1 MSQSAELKQGV
12 KPTRFKPA
20 TFRFHVGSVAV
31 SLVIAAISLFVPRPP
46 RKGAFPEN
54 SRPETPVDDLLGVD
68 LAGAGLFLPGDVG
81 LVRIVGVVV
90 VLCNVAKCFGSS
102 RFNLKGLRFVVV
114 VVNRFTERSQLRV
127 RLQQPPNRRARCSI
141 FCSVSAHS
149 ENVGRKKVNLAVI
162 LKGSSL
168 VIGVLLW
175 Q

>member
-31 SLVIAAISLFVPRPP
+31 SLVIAAISLVVPRPP
-46 RKGAFPEN
+46 RKGAFPEK
-54 SRPETPVDDLLGVD
+54 SRPETPVDDFLGVA

-102 RFNLKGLRFVVV
+102 RL
-114 VVNRFTERSQLRV
+114 
-127 RLQQPPNRRARCSI
+127 
-141 FCSVSAHS
+141 
-149 ENVGRKKVNLAVI
+149 
-162 LKGSSL
+162 
-168 VIGVLLW
+168 
-175 Q
+175 